1 MANVETRRIY
11 LDKNVKILWFLPTGA
26 LIAFIFLLSI
36 AAFLVIPDM
45 TFIWITRV
53 NYFLVLPVLAL
64 GIGALF
70 YVWIEIV
77 YRNFTYQLNESELI
91 VRKGVFTHKSDTIP
105 YANMQDITSER
116 SMSEQFLG
124 IATLRIET
132 SGSSQL
138 ISETELPGIA
148 NKEEV
153 ICLILEKV
161 KRSKS
166 AMGAESRAQGV
177 DTSNLLTDILS
188 ELKRITSRLDAS
200 GKPPSERKQ
209 EAGKG
214 KPENSYTEY
223 EAFRKK

>member
-1 MANVETRRIY
+1 MKNERTH
-11 LDKNVKILWFLPTGA
+11 LNGNVKLLWFLPTGA
-26 LIAFIFLLSI
+26 LISFVFLLSI
-36 AAFLVIPDM
+36 AAFLLIPDM

-53 NYFLVLPVLAL
+53 NYFIILPTMAL
-64 GIGALF
+64 GLGLVF
-70 YVWIEIV
+70 YAWIEIV
-77 YRNFTYQLNESELI
+77 YRNFTYQLNENELI

-105 YANMQDITSER
+105 FSNIQDITSER
-116 SMSEQFLG
+116 SLSEQLLG

-132 SGSSQL
+132 SGSSHL

-153 ICLILEKV
+153 IGAIMERV

-200 GKPPSERKQ
+200 GKPPPAERKQ
-209 EAGKG
+209 GAPKG
-214 KPENSYTEY
+214 KPENSYEDY